1 MTNIDIALIKQLRET
16 TGVGMMDAKKALVEA
31 NGDLDEAVTAL
42 RKSGALKAAKKADR
56 STTEGFVAS
65 YIHGDGRIG
74 VMVELNC
81 ESDFVARNETFQ
93 ALAHDLALHIAAT
106 NPLYISRDD
115 VPEQVIEK
123 EQSIYLEQL
132 QAEGKPAER
141 IEMIVKGKVDKYL
154 SDVVL
159 LNQAFVKDETV
170 TIEQKLQAAV
180 QVLGENV
187 QIARFA
193 RFAIAG
199 HPNVCRVG

>member
-31 NGDLDEAVTAL
+31 NGDLEEAVTAL

-56 STTEGFVAS
+56 STSEGFVAS

-106 NPLYISRDD
+106 NPLYISRED

>member
-1 MTNIDIALIKQLRET
+1 MTNIDINLIKQLRET

-31 NGDLDEAVTAL
+31 NGDLEEAVTAL

-106 NPLYISRDD
+106 NPLYISRED

-123 EQSIYLEQL
+123 EKSIYLEQL

-141 IEMIVKGKVDKYL
+141 IEMIVRGKIDKYL

-170 TIEQKLQAAV
+170 TIEQKLQASI